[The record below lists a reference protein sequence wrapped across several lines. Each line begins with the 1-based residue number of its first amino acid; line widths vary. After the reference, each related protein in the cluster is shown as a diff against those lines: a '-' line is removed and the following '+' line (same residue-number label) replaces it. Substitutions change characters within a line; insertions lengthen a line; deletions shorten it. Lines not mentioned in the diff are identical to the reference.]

1 MGARHALLLA
11 LLIVEIDIAIKVWTA
26 ALHVLGH

>member
-1 MGARHALLLA
+1 MAARHALLLA

-26 ALHVLGH
+26 ALHALGH

>member
-11 LLIVEIDIAIKVWTA
+11 LLVVEIDVAIKVWTA

>member
-11 LLIVEIDIAIKVWTA
+11 LLIVEIDIAIKVWSA
-26 ALHVLGH
+26 ALTALGH

>member
-11 LLIVEIDIAIKVWTA
+11 LLIVEIDIAIKVWSA
-26 ALHVLGH
+26 ALRVLGH

>member
-11 LLIVEIDIAIKVWTA
+11 LLIVEIDIAIKVWSA
-26 ALHVLGH
+26 AVTVLGH